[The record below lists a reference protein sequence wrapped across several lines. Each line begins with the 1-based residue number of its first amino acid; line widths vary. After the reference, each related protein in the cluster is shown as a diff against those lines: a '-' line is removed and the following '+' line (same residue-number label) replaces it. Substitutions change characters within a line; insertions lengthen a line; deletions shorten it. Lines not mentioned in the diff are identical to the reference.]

1 VRKRRN
7 DDSRLVARAAR
18 AAGSLGLRIWA
29 KAARR
34 PVDSFAILGAAAASL
49 VIIVNAVFLQSGSHP
64 APFFANP
71 LPPPATAESRPKVA
85 GPTPPVH
92 SADATRAPQ
101 PPPYPPPLAGEGREG
116 VRRTDSIAELIG
128 PSSRIMAVQRA
139 LSDYGYGQ
147 MRPSGILDEA
157 TSAAIEKFEREHKLP
172 VTGRISDRLVSGLTA
187 MVGHPL
193 E

>member
-1 VRKRRN
+1 VRKRRY
-7 DDSRLVARAAR
+7 DDSRLAARAAR

-29 KAARR
+29 KAACR
-34 PVDSFAILGAAAASL
+34 PVDSFAILGAVAASL
-49 VIIVNAVFLQSGSHP
+49 IIVVNAVFLQSGSHP

-71 LPPPATAESRPKVA
+71 QPRSATGESRSRVAES
-85 GPTPPVH
+85 TPPTH

-116 VRRTDSIAELIG
+116 VRRNDPIAELIG

-147 MRPSGILDEA
+147 IKQSGILDAA
-157 TSAAIEKFEREHKLP
+157 TSAVIEKFEREHKLP
-172 VTGRISDRLVSGLTA
+172 VTGQVSDRLVSDLAA
-187 MVGHPL
+187 MIGHSL
-193 E
+193 Q